1 MFLRNYPA
9 MVVKENLIV
18 SDLHL
23 GITKELYES
32 GIMMP
37 QQSSR
42 LSERLNK
49 IKSMTKT
56 RRLVI
61 LGDVKH
67 EIPVISIQ
75 EKKEIHKFFERLNFN
90 KVIITKGNHDGRIE
104 ELIANVKKDIKI
116 KNSFAVGGYA
126 FTHGHIKI
134 KTKKKKIVIGHNH
147 PKIMF
152 KDAMNATYFEQVCI
166 KGEAVYD
173 GKKRE
178 IIIMPPFNELAGS
191 LVVNDMKRSDKEH
204 KHFMGPI
211 ARHMTNINVYLLDGT
226 DLGNLMSLTVRRE

>member
-32 GIMMP
+32 GIMML

-90 KVIITKGNHDGRIE
+90 KVIITKGNHD
-104 ELIANVKKDIKI
+104 
-116 KNSFAVGGYA
+116 
-126 FTHGHIKI
+126 
-134 KTKKKKIVIGHNH
+134 
-147 PKIMF
+147 
-152 KDAMNATYFEQVCI
+152 
-166 KGEAVYD
+166 
-173 GKKRE
+173 
-178 IIIMPPFNELAGS
+178 
-191 LVVNDMKRSDKEH
+191 
-204 KHFMGPI
+204 
-211 ARHMTNINVYLLDGT
+211 
-226 DLGNLMSLTVRRE
+226 